1 MKLILT
7 KIFGAFTHED
17 DVTCQDL
24 YHCFNQDIHSH
35 HSHHYFHFTKCLN
48 ETNFYAQRA
57 CCCVLHWTL
66 WTCVFYAQKACCVL
80 HRMLWACLK
89 FVFYM
94 TSTWLL
100 HHLCVKPFA
109 VKLVMFCVEFLLYTN
124 WLCCCSKAHQLL
136 CCSKVSSKFCLLSC
150 LQLKFVV
157 LLLFI
162 HLLYL
167 LIVFMD
173 HSQLTNVVVM
183 LSFMFIIMF
192 LEKWSLGKW

>member
-1 MKLILT
+1 LSLPKYLVHSHMKTMLRVRTSIVALT
-7 KIFGAFTHED
+7 KI
-17 DVTCQDL
+17 
-24 YHCFNQDIHSH
+24 YIHTIAIIIST
-35 HSHHYFHFTKCLN
+35 FTKCLN

-66 WTCVFYAQKACCVL
+66 WTCVFYAQKVCCSVL
-80 HRMLWACLK
+80 CWMLWACLEK
-89 FVFYM
+89 KIYM
-94 TSTWLL
+94 AFTWLL
-100 HHLCVKPFA
+100 HHLCAKPFV
-109 VKLVMFCVEFLLYTN
+109 VKLFMFCVEFLLYSI
-124 WLCCCSKAHQLL
+124 WLCCCSKACQLFH
-136 CCSKVSSKFCLLSC
+136 CSKVSSKFCLFSY
-150 LQLKFVV
+150 LQLRFSI

-162 HLLYL
+162 HLLYP